1 MVMSEILSR
10 RAIVPVLV
18 VLLTA
23 CSSKAPPPV
32 TVDVAPLWQQHLA
45 QLETVTTWSFHGR
58 VAVRQGKEAWNVKLD
73 WSQSRDRYDLLLTAP
88 WGQGAV
94 RLYGETGRAV
104 LEAPDRAPRVA
115 EDPQTLLARQ
125 VGWQV
130 PVTQLRY
137 WMLGR
142 PEPDQG
148 AVIEW
153 DGRGRIRHMNQAGW
167 SIDYR
172 RYGDVRGVSLPRKI
186 ELKNEALR
194 LRLVIDKW
202 RLNEDE

>member
-1 MVMSEILSR
+1 MSEILSR
-10 RAIVPVLV
+10 RAIVPVMV
-18 VLLTA
+18 ALLLAA

-32 TVDVAPLWQQHLA
+32 AADVAPLWQHHLA
-45 QLETVTTWSFHGR
+45 QLETVTTWSFQGR

-73 WSQSRDRYDLLLTAP
+73 WSQSRDRYALLLTAP

-94 RLYGETGRAV
+94 RLYGEVGRAV

-115 EDPQTLLARQ
+115 ENPQILLARQ
-125 VGWQV
+125 VGWRV

-142 PEPDQG
+142 PEPDQS
-148 AVIEW
+148 AAIEW
-153 DGRGRIRHMNQAGW
+153 DGQGRVSHMDQAGW
-167 SIDYR
+167 SVDYR
-172 RYGDVRGVSLPRKI
+172 RYGDVGGLSLPTKI